1 MRAEI
6 NNAEKVHVSGKKEDQ
21 AEEKAPHLPP
31 SARCLGLGDQQISG
45 VCWLF
50 LINFKKTFTHYL
62 RAADSEHLNESTHIN
77 KFLS

>member
-6 NNAEKVHVSGKKEDQ
+6 NNAEKVHVTGKKEDR
-21 AEEKAPHLPP
+21 AEEEAPHLPP

-50 LINFKKTFTHYL
+50 LINFPFGDKRL
-62 RAADSEHLNESTHIN
+62 LLIISELQIQNT
-77 KFLS
+77 